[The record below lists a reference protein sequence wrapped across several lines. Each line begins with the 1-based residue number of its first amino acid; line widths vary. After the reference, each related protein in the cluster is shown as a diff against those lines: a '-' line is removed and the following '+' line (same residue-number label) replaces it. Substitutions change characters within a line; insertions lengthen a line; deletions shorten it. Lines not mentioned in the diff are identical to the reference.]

1 MNMKLSIRLSL
12 FLLLIILSF
21 NACTTGPKSQLTTS
35 EKLWKESG
43 INHYQISIQ
52 VVQSIWHL
60 QIYNLTV
67 ENGLVIDSS
76 ASCIPAPYEG
86 RECTIKTYDPDDFA
100 IPALFSMAEHQINS
114 QSSKWLKVTYDPDY
128 GFPDLISFNDP
139 DSLDE
144 DWSYQ
149 VISFTKLD

>member
-1 MNMKLSIRLSL
+1 M
-12 FLLLIILSF
+12 
-21 NACTTGPKSQLTTS
+21 
-35 EKLWKESG
+35 
-43 INHYQISIQ
+43 
-52 VVQSIWHL
+52 
-60 QIYNLTV
+60 YN
-67 ENGLVIDSS
+67 
-76 ASCIPAPYEG
+76 
-86 RECTIKTYDPDDFA
+86 KTFDPDEFT
-100 IPALFSMAEHQINS
+100 IPALFSMAEHQIKS